1 MASLGSPRS
10 TATPKPPFSS
20 SSAQSAKAPKRKS
33 RPGPTS
39 SLAACSISPRTTTPQ
54 RNISRPHWPQRA
66 HRPPREKRPKTDS
79 REFGPRDLDK
89 VKEHFMRLTKMI
101 AGAFLISGVLLA
113 QTSDTKQPKLKSEK
127 EQQAVM
133 AIFKA
138 AEPAARITATDALI
152 TKFADTEFKGTA
164 LYIATA
170 SAEEIGDWEKTV
182 IYGERTL
189 EADPKSYGTML
200 ILARGYAGRTK
211 EFDFDKEEKL
221 TKADKYSK
229 SALELLKTAPKIRP
243 DIADDQWEAQRK
255 LWVSE
260 AYESLGLAA
269 GVRKKYDDAVAAYKS
284 GLEVVPGNPNL
295 LTRMATSYLDAKKND
310 EAISTANQVLASPN
324 LNPQVKN
331 IVENIKKRAE
341 AAKAAK

>member
-1 MASLGSPRS
+1 
-10 TATPKPPFSS
+10 
-20 SSAQSAKAPKRKS
+20 
-33 RPGPTS
+33 
-39 SLAACSISPRTTTPQ
+39 
-54 RNISRPHWPQRA
+54 
-66 HRPPREKRPKTDS
+66 
-79 REFGPRDLDK
+79 
-89 VKEHFMRLTKMI
+89 MRLTKMI
-101 AGAFLISGVLLA
+101 ASAFLISGVLLA

-133 AIFKA
+133 AIFNA

-200 ILARGYAGRTK
+200 ILARGYALRTK

-229 SALELLKTAPKIRP
+229 GALELLKTAPKIRP

-295 LTRMATSYLDAKKND
+295 LTRMATSYFDAKKND

-331 IVENIKKRAE
+331 FAENIRKRAE

>member
-1 MASLGSPRS
+1 
-10 TATPKPPFSS
+10 
-20 SSAQSAKAPKRKS
+20 
-33 RPGPTS
+33 
-39 SLAACSISPRTTTPQ
+39 
-54 RNISRPHWPQRA
+54 
-66 HRPPREKRPKTDS
+66 
-79 REFGPRDLDK
+79 
-89 VKEHFMRLTKMI
+89 MI

>member
-1 MASLGSPRS
+1 
-10 TATPKPPFSS
+10 
-20 SSAQSAKAPKRKS
+20 
-33 RPGPTS
+33 
-39 SLAACSISPRTTTPQ
+39 
-54 RNISRPHWPQRA
+54 
-66 HRPPREKRPKTDS
+66 
-79 REFGPRDLDK
+79 
-89 VKEHFMRLTKMI
+89 MRLTKMI